1 MSSKES
7 SMVFFFFFSCFSPR
21 FSARSVQGSILL
33 LCFSVQLSLH
43 SLVVT
48 DTDVSSV
55 TVR

>member
-7 SMVFFFFFSCFSPR
+7 SMFFFFFFSCFSPR

-33 LCFSVQLSLH
+33 LCFSVQLSLR